1 METGGAGGTSDVLR
15 ALLTK
20 APVFTRC
27 TRVASVWRKEALQW
41 LRHAGQEGFRNL
53 TGTSIL
59 KSLAPRFGKQMSN
72 ANHVECPDPGRQATI
87 TNCVLA
93 SCSVASSWE
102 CCMGLL
108 RYADIY
114 GWTSAISSSS
124 CAGEWEGALEV
135 LTAACYSRLQPT
147 LVTFNALAGASADLD
162 SSFAFPW
169 LVGLTVLERGQ
180 ADVSGPL
187 FERVSH
193 GKSICR
199 SEFTQDPTMDLRR

>member
-1 METGGAGGTSDVLR
+1 
-15 ALLTK
+15 
-20 APVFTRC
+20 
-27 TRVASVWRKEALQW
+27 
-41 LRHAGQEGFRNL
+41 
-53 TGTSIL
+53 
-59 KSLAPRFGKQMSN
+59 
-72 ANHVECPDPGRQATI
+72 
-87 TNCVLA
+87 
-93 SCSVASSWE
+93 
-102 CCMGLL
+102 MGLL

-180 ADVSGPL
+180 ADAKTYSSLISSVTCGRTWREASEVWDRAVTSRVEVDVVLHGAAVASLAAGLQWQRALEDAAAIVKRRVFSMSGAVASTVLGSCFPNWQ
-187 FERVSH
+187 V
-193 GKSICR
+193 GDCA
-199 SEFTQDPTMDLRR
+199 